1 MIEDM
6 RVVRKEEKMVD
17 RVHQW
22 CNVPCH
28 VNFKG
33 TELYAF
39 KLWVKVI
46 TEGPDTTYL
55 PIDNPL
61 IKNTKKTEV
70 TLEGEED
77 MCITPKSNL
86 S

>member
-1 MIEDM
+1 M
-6 RVVRKEEKMVD
+6 D

-33 TELYAF
+33 TELYAV

-61 IKNTKKTEV
+61 IKNSNKTEV
-70 TLEGEED
+70 PLEGEEE
-77 MCITPKSNL
+77 MRIKLKATPHENTNEL
-86 S
+86 